1 MYGRWWES
9 GGKENGEK
17 KNINF
22 KIFFFL
28 KGTYQSL
35 RLNLKRA
42 SKKKHIH
49 LEICI
54 IWRVNCKSLDWK
66 ISHFHFLWCQKLYSI
81 KQHYSCGNILSLKP
95 FYFWIMNV
103 VNHMMSWFFT
113 WRMSSGKSYSF
124 VPCQR
129 LDTKNG
135 DHCRDY
141 RTLTS

>member
-1 MYGRWWES
+1 LHNLES
-9 GGKENGEK
+9 KLQVPWLENLSFSFSLMPK
-17 KNINF
+17 
-22 KIFFFL
+22 
-28 KGTYQSL
+28 TYS
-35 RLNLKRA
+35 N
-42 SKKKHIH
+42 
-49 LEICI
+49 
-54 IWRVNCKSLDWK
+54 
-66 ISHFHFLWCQKLYSI
+66 

-95 FYFWIMNV
+95 YYFWIMNV

-124 VPCQR
+124 VPCQT